1 MCVYLSSL
9 NELKYNVEILKK
21 LACSWI
27 EREIGIDGGSVNY
40 EKDCMCNAMYSA
52 CI

>member
-1 MCVYLSSL
+1 MICD
-9 NELKYNVEILKK
+9 ILGK
-21 LACSWI
+21 I
-27 EREIGIDGGSVNY
+27 EDVHAKTVCQIGVDGGSVNY